1 MAILP
6 IKDIGEL
13 DRRIFILK
21 EYEEVDSY
29 GQMVRAYGTEELVNN
44 FEARAESD
52 GATFEGEQC
61 VVDAI
66 DGLPNTLN
74 HLWAKVDY
82 VSGNEGEES
91 NRLEAVKR
99 VEFVIRY
106 NSQISEKQRISWD
119 GDVFEVEAVLPVER
133 KRFMHLITRL
143 VD

>member
-6 IKDIGEL
+6 IKDLGEL
-13 DRRIFILK
+13 DRRITIQQTT
-21 EYEEVDSY
+21 ETVDSY
-29 GQMVRAYGTEELVNN
+29 GQMVRTY
-44 FEARAESD
+44 S
-52 GATFEGEQC
+52 
-61 VVDAI
+61 
-66 DGLPNTLN
+66 TLGQF
-74 HLWAKVDY
+74 WAKVDY

-99 VEFVIRY
+99 VELVIRY

-119 GDVFEVEAVLPVER
+119 GDIFEVEAVLPVER